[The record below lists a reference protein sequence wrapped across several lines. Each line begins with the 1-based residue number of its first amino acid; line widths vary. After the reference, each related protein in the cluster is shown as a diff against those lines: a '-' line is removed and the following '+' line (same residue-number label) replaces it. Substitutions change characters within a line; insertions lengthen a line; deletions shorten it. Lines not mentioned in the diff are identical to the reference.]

1 MPSSRSIG
9 KLIAVLVVV
18 LASLGFA
25 HDPVLGARL
34 ACLSGGS
41 GGYFRGHDKAQQQQ
55 DVAQQSVKL
64 FSARPDK
71 QKDKPVKRHKRL
83 LISKFFQPMPATVIF
98 LKKYRVAE
106 PRTDYSSSH
115 IIQRT
120 IAVASLR
127 GPPLS

>member
-1 MPSSRSIG
+1 M
-9 KLIAVLVVV
+9 AT
-18 LASLGFA
+18 LGFA

-34 ACLSGGS
+34 AGLYGRDTGN
-41 GGYFRGHDKAQQQQ
+41 YQGHDKAQQQ
-55 DVAQQSVKL
+55 DKAQQSVEL

-83 LISKFFQPMPATVIF
+83 LITKFFQPMPATVIF

-106 PRTDYSSSH
+106 PCTDYSSSH

-120 IAVASLR
+120 IAAASLR